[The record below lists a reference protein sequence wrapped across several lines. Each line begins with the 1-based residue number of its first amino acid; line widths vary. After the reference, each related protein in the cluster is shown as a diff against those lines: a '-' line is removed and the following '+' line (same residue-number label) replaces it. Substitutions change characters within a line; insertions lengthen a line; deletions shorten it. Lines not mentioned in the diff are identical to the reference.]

1 MLLSLYLIFYT
12 NQKYQ
17 SQIIYNKPID
27 STFIFNNTEIN
38 ISEVNFYKPSSY
50 SKLYKNID
58 FNDSALL
65 YIVVDINLSNLTDE
79 YQYID
84 LTQILLVQDNW
95 SEYIFLNDLFTI
107 NNIDSYNIA
116 IAPGSSGKLK
126 LPYMYS
132 KYFQAGNDI
141 NNVFQGHFDI
151 YFRLGYPN
159 LNENI
164 VISLDKYKI
173 LK

>member
-65 YIVVDINLSNLTDE
+65 YIVVDINLSNLTD
-79 YQYID
+79 D
-84 LTQILLVQDNW
+84 
-95 SEYIFLNDLFTI
+95 S
-107 NNIDSYNIA
+107 NITST
-116 IAPGSSGKLK
+116 
-126 LPYMYS
+126 
-132 KYFQAGNDI
+132 
-141 NNVFQGHFDI
+141 
-151 YFRLGYPN
+151 R
-159 LNENI
+159 
-164 VISLDKYKI
+164 
-173 LK
+173 